1 MKTFQSGARL
11 CAALLTLSL
20 CFSLSAQTAP
30 APLPQPELSA
40 LPVAQ
45 QSALRELR
53 AEFDRNIASLK
64 GEDRAVAFLQMGALY
79 LRSGLTDAGNIALDH
94 AVAAQPSDPRF
105 VYLRG
110 VAAMRQERANEAA
123 AAFAQTIRLDPNYLP
138 AHYHLAEIQIAQDN
152 LAAARSTVAA
162 VLAKRRDLAPA
173 LALLGEIAL
182 RERRYD
188 ESITQF
194 NAALK
199 IEPAASA
206 LRGRLAEAYAGRGD
220 STAAARERALVGD
233 VTPRIVDPLALQL
246 DGPGAQSATTN
257 ANANPDPV
265 AAARTQL
272 EARVRAAPRDLEA
285 RLALIEILALSGD
298 LAGARTQLQAAQSQ
312 SAGSANVLLAQ
323 AIVAE
328 AAGDDAGAR
337 AALQRA
343 VTADPAHSGA
353 QRRYADNLMRGRQPD
368 IAYRHYLAAAG
379 KADEA
384 EALASAVVAA
394 SLANRCGEVLPV
406 LRAAAAKRSNDGRLA
421 QIEVRAIASCPIATA
436 AQKAQAL
443 KIAKAL
449 YAQRASGELA
459 EALAMSLAANSRA
472 REAVDYEAQAI
483 FDATKRGDSA
493 SLAGRRAWL
502 QQFERGQPV
511 SRPWPEGN
519 LMFAPPAL
527 RAVR

>member
-1 MKTFQSGARL
+1 MKTFPTGARL
-11 CAALLTLSL
+11 CAALLTLSI
-20 CFSLSAQTAP
+20 CFAVSAQTVP
-30 APLPQPELSA
+30 GPLPQPTLSA
-40 LPVAQ
+40 LPAAQ

-53 AEFDRNIASLK
+53 TEFDRNIGTLK

-94 AVAAQPSDPRF
+94 AVAAQPADPRF
-105 VYLRG
+105 VYLKG
-110 VAAMRQERANEAA
+110 IAAMRQERVSEAA

-138 AHYHLAEIQIAQDN
+138 AHYHLAELQIAQQK
-152 LAAARSTVAA
+152 LAAARSTVAG

-188 ESITQF
+188 EAISNF

-199 IEPAASA
+199 IEPAANA

-220 STAAARERALVGD
+220 SAAATRERALVGD
-233 VTPRIVDPLALQL
+233 VTPRIADPLALQL
-246 DGPGAQSATTN
+246 DGPGAPSATAT
-257 ANANPDPV
+257 ANASAGS
-265 AAARTQL
+265 AATVRTQL
-272 EARVRAAPRDLEA
+272 ESRVRAAPRDLEA
-285 RLALIEILALSGD
+285 RLALIEILALTGD

-312 SAGSANVLLAQ
+312 APGSANVLLAQ

-343 VTADPAHSGA
+343 VAADPANSGV
-353 QRRYADNLMRGRQPD
+353 QRRYADNLMRARQPD
-368 IAYRHYLAAAG
+368 AAYRHYIAAAG

-406 LRAAAAKRSNDGRLA
+406 LRAAVSKRSNDGRLA
-421 QIEVRAIASCPIATA
+421 QIEVRAIASCPLATA

-443 KIAKAL
+443 TVAKAL

-472 REAVDYEAQAI
+472 REAVDYEAEAI
-483 FDATKRGDSA
+483 FDATKRGDSV
-493 SLAGRRAWL
+493 SLAGRRAWIK
-502 QQFERGQPV
+502 QFERGQPV

-519 LMFAPPAL
+519 LMFAPPAF
-527 RAVR
+527 RVAR